1 MEDNFILLAVIVCVA
16 FAFGTVYGWGL
27 RERHAK
33 RVADSLLKELE
44 SDIDNRMTE
53 HKKSLI
59 PIKIERHSGVFYVFN
74 NDTDDFMGQGA
85 TKEELEEV
93 LASRFP
99 GKRFMAMPENLK
111 EMGF

>member
-1 MEDNFILLAVIVCVA
+1 MEENFILYTVIVIAVFIA
-16 FAFGTVYGWGL
+16 GIVYGWGL

-33 RVADSLLKELE
+33 RIADSLLKELE
-44 SDIDNRMTE
+44 SDIDSKMQE

-59 PIKIERHSGVFYVFN
+59 PIKIERHKDVFYVFN
-74 NDTDDFMGQGA
+74 NETDDFMGQGA
-85 TKEELEEV
+85 TKEELESV

-99 GKRFMAMPENLK
+99 GKRFMALPDNLK